1 MAKNAAKKVKAPKG
15 KAGAKVGASTSRT
28 FKARGKAPKVKFDPA
43 EAVTLAQAKKMARA
57 RGGIGSA
64 RTTDARANELARL
77 SELGA
82 SREALEEARQKT
94 NADRQSEY
102 ADLLD
107 VIANKG
113 LRIQVASGE
122 SDATTEE
129 IVTRDP
135 VRMLAEGDS
144 WFDYPLFAKG
154 GIIPRLEKR
163 LGVGILN
170 MAKAGDEVRYM
181 LGVKQR
187 LELIDRLKKGPPGGG
202 KWEVLFFSGGGNDI
216 VGDPM
221 ALWVRDWDPKAKPED
236 LLDAKRY
243 QAALDLVMG
252 GYEDLVAVRN
262 SYSPDTHIVVHA
274 YDIAF
279 PNGAKAC
286 HFFGPWLKPSFDL
299 RGFPASVAKRRA
311 VVAVMLNQFAKR
323 LDVFQK
329 AHKNIIFINKQ
340 GTLNDKSAWHNE
352 LHPSE
357 PGFDLMADAFA
368 ESVRKVL
375 PKRVKAK

>member
-1 MAKNAAKKVKAPKG
+1 MAKNAMKNAKA
-15 KAGAKVGASTSRT
+15 AKS
-28 FKARGKAPKVKFDPA
+28 KAPKVEFDPSD
-43 EAVTLAQAKKMARA
+43 AVTLAQAKKLARA
-57 RGGIGSA
+57 SGRNGSA
-64 RTTDARANELARL
+64 TKSDAAANELARL
-77 SELGA
+77 RELGS
-82 SREALEEARQKT
+82 SREAVEAARKS
-94 NADRQSEY
+94 ADAVRQSEY
-102 ADLLD
+102 ADLLG
-107 VIANKG
+107 VIAQKG
-113 LRIQVASGE
+113 LRIRVASGE

-129 IVTRDP
+129 VVTRDP

-144 WFDYPLFAKG
+144 WFDYPLFVKG

-187 LELIDRLKKGPPGGG
+187 LDLIDRLKKGPPGGG

-221 ALWVRDWDPKAKPED
+221 ALWVRDWYSSAKPED

-252 GYEDLVAVRN
+252 GYEDLVDVRN
-262 SYSPDTHIVVHA
+262 AYSPDTHIVVHA

-286 HFFGPWLKPSFDL
+286 HFFGPWLKPTFDL
-299 RGFPASVAKRRA
+299 HGFPKSVDTRRA
-311 VVAVMLNQFAKR
+311 VVKVMLTQFAER
-323 LDVFQK
+323 LDAFKK
-329 AHKNIIFINKQ
+329 AHKNIIFVNKQ
-340 GTLNDKSAWHNE
+340 GTLKKECAWHNE
-352 LHPSE
+352 LHPSDD
-357 PGFDLMADAFA
+357 GFDTMANAFA
-368 ESVRKVL
+368 EAVRAVL
-375 PKRVKAK
+375 PKRVNAN